1 MIRKRGATGAPDAA
15 RKVAARTAG
24 AAPARDAEV
33 PAGPAESSEPA
44 AQPGPAAQGDT
55 ATIDTASIN
64 TALIDETPIDDR
76 TLLARHVAGDPEAFS
91 VLFSRHRD
99 RLWAVALRTA
109 GDPEDAA
116 DALQE
121 AAISAFRAADR
132 FRGDSAV
139 GTWLYRIV
147 VNACVDRLRSK
158 AARPTVR
165 YPDEQSAGWTKATRD
180 PSDMADIRD
189 LRIVLEQALAKLP
202 VEQRAAVVAVDV
214 EGLSV
219 DDASSV
225 LGVPVGTVKS
235 RCFRG
240 RAKLAELLADLR
252 GGSRGSASKGEESV
266 SGRNRAAPGAVQGPD
281 GRDPGGVDRGPEGAG
296 PAQPPG
302 HALDRGTGS
311 EPRNRGGQ

>member
-1 MIRKRGATGAPDAA
+1 MA
-15 RKVAARTAG
+15 
-24 AAPARDAEV
+24 
-33 PAGPAESSEPA
+33 
-44 AQPGPAAQGDT
+44 
-55 ATIDTASIN
+55 
-64 TALIDETPIDDR
+64 
-76 TLLARHVAGDPEAFS
+76 LLARHVAGDPEAFS

-109 GDPEDAA
+109 GDPDDAA

-121 AAISAFRAADR
+121 AAISAFRAAGR

-158 AARPTVR
+158 AARPTVS
-165 YPDEQSAGWTKATRD
+165 YPDEQSAGWAKATRD
-180 PSDMADIRD
+180 PSDMAANTD
-189 LRIVLEQALAKLP
+189 LRMVLEQALAALP

-219 DDASSV
+219 DEASFA
-225 LGVPVGTVKS
+225 LGVPPGTVKS

-252 GGSRGSASKGEESV
+252 GGPRGSTPKGEDPG
-266 SGRNRAAPGAVQGPD
+266 SGRNQTAPGAVQGPD
-281 GRDPGGVDRGPEGAG
+281 ARNPGGVDRGSEGTG
-296 PAQPPG
+296 PAQPRG
-302 HALDRGTGS
+302 TALDRGTGT
-311 EPRNRGGQ
+311 EPRNRGGR